1 MKTLR
6 FFASVSLMLLC
17 IASFGQTSTNSTK
30 KGTYYVQAVHTP
42 DQCLTNL
49 TEMKAKGDTY
59 LSKFEFGC
67 MSGDHTGYAFLE
79 GTSVENVRQMLPKEE
94 QATAKIEKV
103 DKFTVAQIEQM
114 HKEHAQK

>member
-1 MKTLR
+1 MKTLKI
-6 FFASVSLMLLC
+6 FASVALMLLC
-17 IASFGQTSTNSTK
+17 ITSFGQTSTTSTK
-30 KGTYYVQAVHTP
+30 KTTYHVQAAHTP
-42 DQCLTNL
+42 EQCLTSL
-49 TEMKAKGDTY
+49 TEMKAKGDSY

-114 HKEHAQK
+114 HKDHPQK